1 MKLRE
6 TRAREKLAEN
16 KLQVANREI
25 ARLTVARKS
34 THVGA
39 DMAVSEIAKRK
50 TKKRNERPESNAK
63 KMTRLIFWASN
74 VATLAA
80 PFMDTV

>member
-1 MKLRE
+1 MELFFPNGLKSRRKDLRQ
-6 TRAREKLAEN
+6 TIRSFA
-16 KLQVANREI
+16 I
-25 ARLTVARKS
+25 
-34 THVGA
+34 
-39 DMAVSEIAKRK
+39 SEIAKKK